1 MDYEFISLVVL
12 VIGFAVLWVKAEM
25 RVADLMDELFDMKRG
40 GYGRTL

>member
-12 VIGFAVLWVKAEM
+12 VIGFDVLWIKAEM
-25 RVADLMDELFDMKRG
+25 RVADLIDELFDMKRG

>member
-1 MDYEFISLVVL
+1 MDYKFIGL
-12 VIGFAVLWVKAEM
+12 VILAVGFAVLWVKAEM